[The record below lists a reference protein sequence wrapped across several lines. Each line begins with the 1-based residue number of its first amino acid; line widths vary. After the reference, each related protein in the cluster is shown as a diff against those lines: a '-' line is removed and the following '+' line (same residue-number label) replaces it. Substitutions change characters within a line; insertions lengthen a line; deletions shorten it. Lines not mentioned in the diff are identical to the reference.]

1 MAGGSVGGSG
11 DQVDF
16 NEYIKWMIRL
26 YSVQFLSY
34 RVAQKGSEQVREDQI
49 ESDQRKVDH
58 NRSNQCSLNQIK
70 TEEVRVDGKRGD
82 ENRRN

>member
-16 NEYIKWMIRL
+16 NDYIKWMIRL

-34 RVAQKGSEQVREDQI
+34 RVAQKGRNRSEKI
-49 ESDQRKVDH
+49 
-58 NRSNQCSLNQIK
+58 RSNQIRGKLITIDQIS
-70 TEEVRVDGKRGD
+70 VA
-82 ENRRN
+82 